1 MHTSNA
7 IHNPFGCLPAFL
19 PKISANYTEKH
30 QETVAFLP
38 SANTSIAS
46 EKLLY
51 DRDATAIE
59 VTTFLRQQAKSKLQ
73 PILGAENLQVI
84 KNHQQTDNLLPELK
98 FCKWLQGTIKNSF
111 NDFKLA
117 STSIIYTHFNYYK
130 DELEE
135 IWEGYQIDEIIA
147 SQKTTLT
154 DEEKYRIIK
163 IKESFLDVSD
173 DFNTLFRMVKNI
185 FNNTGLSNNM
195 DDFELLSFFM
205 YWYQQHAGSSFKDEN
220 SFKYHHIYILLIVML
235 KSLDI
240 DPHIIFNLNK
250 QQASKFKLSCDLLS
264 DILVTNFIFNITKK
278 NDDILFRLDTLLLN
292 SLYTLWVSFFTS
304 DINDGIEFLKTSTVC
319 IEKEQFSLIFAKYIA
334 DIIQDKI
341 KPTEQKEASCINQ
354 QNFIQDKFYISKEKL
369 YIGDEIEFCYYDSDK
384 MSKKQYSTVASKW
397 IQELKIILQKDNITD
412 YNIECIEC
420 IDTIKYKITIG
431 DWSYCL
437 FFDINAPEVTTQPY
451 RVEDK
456 FCITENGQAKLYK
469 TAELDDKYIFT
480 ISKHLNLKPRG
491 CHKHFDVRAFEGNTE
506 LLMRLLLMVQNHP
519 ELPRFFNRLE
529 DIFWYSYLTTKDA
542 CGKKY
547 EAVSELSVHILNNV
561 NDFLTKGAD
570 YQSKYGD
577 NEDMTILAMMLYL
590 IPCFA
595 IAKKRSPI
603 AYHHIINLTYA
614 TLDIMESPASTA
626 EIRFFNVQNSNDL
639 SLLNDF
645 CILMLEKL
653 IEDQKNKKPFEFV
666 ATKNPKDFTIEESR
680 NLTENFLTE
689 LNMSEEYKARFR
701 ELSESLHQ
709 GNNN

>member
-7 IHNPFGCLPAFL
+7 IHNPFGCLPAFS

-250 QQASKFKLSCDLLS
+250 QQASKFKQSCSLLS
-264 DILVTNFIFNITKK
+264 NILVDNFVSNTTKK
-278 NDDILFRLDTLLLN
+278 NNDVLLQQATLLLN
-292 SLYTLWVSFFTS
+292 SLYTLWTGFFIS
-304 DINDGIEFLKTSTVC
+304 DINDDIVFLKTSTVC
-319 IEKEQFSLIFAKYIA
+319 IEKEQLCLIFAKYIA
-334 DIIQDKI
+334 DSIQDKI
-341 KPTEQKEASCINQ
+341 KPAEQKEASCVNQ

-369 YIGDEIEFCYYDSDK
+369 YIGDEIEFCYSNSDE
-384 MSKKQYSTVASKW
+384 MSEEQYSTIAHQW
-397 IQELKIILQKDNITD
+397 IQELKEILQKDNITN
-412 YNIECIEC
+412 YNIKSMQ
-420 IDTIKYKITIG
+420 DDKTIKYKITIG
-431 DWSYCL
+431 NWCYCL
-437 FFDINAPEVTTQPY
+437 FFDLDAPEVTTQP
-451 RVEDK
+451 
-456 FCITENGQAKLYK
+456 
-469 TAELDDKYIFT
+469 
-480 ISKHLNLKPRG
+480 
-491 CHKHFDVRAFEGNTE
+491 
-506 LLMRLLLMVQNHP
+506 
-519 ELPRFFNRLE
+519 
-529 DIFWYSYLTTKDA
+529 
-542 CGKKY
+542 
-547 EAVSELSVHILNNV
+547 
-561 NDFLTKGAD
+561 
-570 YQSKYGD
+570 
-577 NEDMTILAMMLYL
+577 
-590 IPCFA
+590 
-595 IAKKRSPI
+595 
-603 AYHHIINLTYA
+603 
-614 TLDIMESPASTA
+614 
-626 EIRFFNVQNSNDL
+626 
-639 SLLNDF
+639 
-645 CILMLEKL
+645 
-653 IEDQKNKKPFEFV
+653 
-666 ATKNPKDFTIEESR
+666 
-680 NLTENFLTE
+680 
-689 LNMSEEYKARFR
+689 
-701 ELSESLHQ
+701 
-709 GNNN
+709 